1 VNKNSEC
8 VRLIFGLGKQL
19 NESWLGGTMYKE
31 GRIAEA
37 QEPVNNEQDTTDEK
51 EVGLPVRSRVEEP
64 AICDEREWRR
74 F

>member
-1 VNKNSEC
+1 MNVD
-8 VRLIFGLGKQL
+8 
-19 NESWLGGTMYKE
+19 WGGTMYKE

-37 QEPVNNEQDTTDEK
+37 QESMNKEQDTTADEA
-51 EVGLPVRSRVEEP
+51 EGGSPVRSRVEEP

>member
-1 VNKNSEC
+1 MNKNSDC

-19 NESWLGGTMYKE
+19 NESWLGETMYKE

-37 QEPVNNEQDTTDEK
+37 QEPVKKEQDTTDETK
-51 EVGLPVRSRVEEP
+51 VGSSVRSRVEEP